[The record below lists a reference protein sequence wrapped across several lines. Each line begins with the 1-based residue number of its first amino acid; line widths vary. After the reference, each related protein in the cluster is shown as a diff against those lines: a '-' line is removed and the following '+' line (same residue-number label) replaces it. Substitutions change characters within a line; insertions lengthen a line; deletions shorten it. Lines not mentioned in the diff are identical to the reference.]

1 MATEEVNTV
10 NLDTKSADKVVY
22 GIKFPWDKTTDPIK
36 MLGVQAATSTTNT
49 RKMTDVATKK
59 GTLHASGSRSE
70 TFVVDSYWLRGS
82 DIYDGLKRVV
92 EEGIKVAIWRI
103 DFNEKRYD
111 STGKLYVPADFAMA
125 TPNGLPNTEA
135 VNNLIHSNITYD
147 IDGSSQPGMLSQDE
161 LDPDMLSDGLKM
173 FSFTGA
179 AGIGGTEDPEPT
191 PLEQWDKE
199 HGTSDNNISQSS
211 SSTGTTSGS
220 NNSAVVTPKA

>member
-1 MATEEVNTV
+1 MVEEAQSI
-10 NLDTKSADKVVY
+10 NLDTKSADKIVY
-22 GIKFPWDKTTDPIK
+22 GIKFPWNKTTDKIQ

-59 GTLHASGSRSE
+59 GTLHASGSKSE

-82 DIYDGLKRVV
+82 DIYDSLKRAVQ
-92 EEGIKVAIWRI
+92 EGIKVAIWRI
-103 DFNEKRYD
+103 DFNERRYESD
-111 STGKLYVPADFAMA
+111 GKLYVPADFAMA

-147 IDGSSQPGMLSQDE
+147 IDGESQPGMLSEDD
-161 LDPDMLSDGLKM
+161 LDPDMLADGLKM

-179 AGIGGTEDPEPT
+179 SGIGGTESPEPT

-199 HGTSDNNISQSS
+199 HGTSDDNIHA
-211 SSTGTTSGS
+211 SSTTNDNQSGTGTQS
-220 NNSAVVTPKA
+220 K